1 MMGGAWRLFRRS
13 GIRESLHKITPEL
26 FMRFGLSLAT
36 FLENKGEV
44 IVASR
49 FTEAGRVAESGRS
62 HILKRLRIQ
71 LS

>member
-1 MMGGAWRLFRRS
+1 MMGGAWRIFGTSR
-13 GIRESLHKITPEL
+13 IRGSLQKITPEL

-36 FLENKGEV
+36 FLGNKGEV

-49 FTEAGRVAESGRS
+49 FTEAGRVAELERLP
-62 HILKRLRIQ
+62 ILKRLRIQ